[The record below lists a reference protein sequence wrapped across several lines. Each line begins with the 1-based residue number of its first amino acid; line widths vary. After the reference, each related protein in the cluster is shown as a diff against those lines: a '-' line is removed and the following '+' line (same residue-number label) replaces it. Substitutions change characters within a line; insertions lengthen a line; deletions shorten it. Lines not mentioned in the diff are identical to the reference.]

1 MTNAINSLEN
11 NALAALTQR
20 APKGIMQAIQNAS
33 AKTGVSF
40 SYLMD
45 KAAAESNF
53 NPTVK
58 AKTSSA
64 TGLFQFI
71 ESTWI
76 DMMGRHGDK
85 HGINTN
91 QSRENLLNMRKDPN
105 VASLMAAEFAS
116 DNKAYLQKTVGGNIG
131 QTELY
136 FAHFMGAGGASAF
149 LSQLKQN
156 PNELAANIFPK
167 EARANRN
174 VFYDSKTGHKK
185 TFQQVYNFFDKK
197 FGGENTTTKMAAI
210 DDNNIVAGKS
220 KKSGYQHIPFSLKKP
235 VEILPIRSQDTTTN
249 MMHAFF
255 TTPSNNN
262 YDFMRSNNMMPNN
275 FYNQISD
282 PTSMILSLL
291 QDIK

>member
-1 MTNAINSLEN
+1 MQNALKSLEN
-11 NALAALTQR
+11 NTLAALTQR
-20 APKGIMQAIQNAS
+20 APQGIMNAIKDAS
-33 AKTGVSF
+33 QKTGVSF
-40 SYLMD
+40 SYLME

-71 ESTWI
+71 DSTWM
-76 DMMGRHGDK
+76 DMMSRHGAK

-91 QSRENLLNMRKDPN
+91 QTKESLLNLRKDPEI
-105 VASLMAAEFAS
+105 ASVMAAEFAA
-116 DNKAYLQKTVGGNIG
+116 DNKAYLEKTVGGNIG
-131 QTELY
+131 ETELY

-174 VFYDSKTGHKK
+174 VFYDRATGNER
-185 TFQQVYNFFDKK
+185 TLQQVYNFFDKK
-197 FGGENTTTKMAAI
+197 FSNEGLDSGTAATQ
-210 DDNNIVAGKS
+210 VASKS
-220 KKSGYQHIPFSLKKP
+220 KDRGYQHIPFSLKKP
-235 VEILPIRSQDTTTN
+235 VEILPLRSNDTTTN
-249 MMHAFF
+249 MMRAFF
-255 TTPSNNN
+255 SPTSNDRAASTNSLFGNN
-262 YDFMRSNNMMPNN
+262 TIPQN